1 MPRAPGDAA
10 PTSDSAVTR
19 PPTSFRAPGVL
30 SFPPPPAPAPTSVDA
45 EDVAT
50 GLAGPPAPM
59 TVGTANEA
67 VEQGAVN
74 RLRLYRIAMMVWC
87 LGGGVGVALVPGT
100 RTDRIICLAA
110 IVTFLGSYALR
121 KDADSA
127 AERVRLMLPVAVVQT
142 VAAMAA
148 WVGLG
153 LGSPFNGV
161 LGIGVVLYGLSA
173 PRRHSFLVFCVLAVS
188 YAVLTGLVLAGAL
201 TGTGLLAPTPL
212 PTGTT
217 IANAVWVEAT
227 LVTGLL
233 VGLYARRDTKRLAVQ
248 LEGAVRESAHREAL
262 LREAQAE
269 LARVVKIG
277 ARGPF
282 TGLELGGFLLGHVI
296 GRGGMGEVYAATGT
310 ASGDSIEAAV
320 KLLRRDLLAQEDI
333 VRRFERESHIVASLL
348 SPHVVRV
355 LAVGGAEA
363 PLPFIAM
370 ERLRGEDLGTIL
382 RAGAK
387 LGVDE
392 VFQLVHH
399 VCDGLRV
406 AHAAGVVHR
415 DLKPANLYRT
425 IATEGAAEGASD
437 ARWVILDFGVSKLLV
452 SDEGT
457 LTTNEVLG
465 TPHYMAPEQASGKQG
480 VDARADLYS
489 VGVIA
494 YRALTG
500 QLAFARND
508 VSEVV
513 QAVARDMPDN
523 PRTLR
528 KDLPE
533 DLALWL
539 RIAIAK
545 KPGDRFANAQEMAD
559 AFADAMVGKIDASLR
574 KRAGAL
580 LGELGWGARGA

>member
-1 MPRAPGDAA
+1 M
-10 PTSDSAVTR
+10 
-19 PPTSFRAPGVL
+19 L
-30 SFPPPPAPAPTSVDA
+30 
-45 EDVAT
+45 
-50 GLAGPPAPM
+50 
-59 TVGTANEA
+59 
-67 VEQGAVN
+67 
-74 RLRLYRIAMMVWC
+74 VWC

-110 IVTFLGSYALR
+110 IATFLGSYALR
-121 KDADSA
+121 RDAESA

-142 VAAMAA
+142 VAAMAG

-173 PRRHSFLVFCVLAVS
+173 PRRHSVLVFCVLAGS

-201 TGTGLLAPTPL
+201 TGTGILAPAPL
-212 PTGTT
+212 PVGTT

-227 LVTGLL
+227 LATGLL
-233 VGLYARRDTKRLAVQ
+233 VGLFARRDNKRLAVQ

-282 TGLELGGFLLGHVI
+282 TGLELGGFRLGNVI
-296 GRGGMGEVYAATGT
+296 GRGGMGEVYAATAA

-387 LGVDE
+387 LGVEE
-392 VFQLVHH
+392 VFELVHH

-425 IATEGAAEGASD
+425 VATEGAAAGESD
-437 ARWVILDFGVSKLLV
+437 ARWVILDFGVSKLLVGVGV

-513 QAVARDMPDN
+513 QAVARDMPDD
-523 PRTLR
+523 PRALC

-533 DLALWL
+533 DVALWL

-545 KPGDRFANAQEMAD
+545 KPGDRFANAQQMAD
-559 AFADAMVGKIDASLR
+559 AFADAMLGKMDASLR

-580 LGELGWGARGA
+580 LAELGWGARGA